1 MQLRRE
7 NPTAVLVIAC
17 VGVMVVTLDLFIVNL
32 AFPAIERSFGGTSL
46 ASLSWV
52 LNAYAIVFASLLIP
66 AGRLADRWSRK
77 GGFLLGV
84 AIFTVASG
92 LCATAGNVE
101 LLVGARVLQAVGA
114 ALLMPASLG
123 LLLAAYPPER
133 RAGAVRIWAAT
144 SGVAAALGPVI
155 GGLLVTMNWRLIFLV
170 NLPVGVAALAAGR
183 RFLPA
188 TPRATEPLPD
198 LLGAVL
204 LMAGA
209 ALFTLGL
216 VRAPDW
222 GWGSGR
228 TLGSLVGSAVLLS
241 AFVLRSSRHKSP
253 IIELDLFKV
262 RRFAASALSLFLFSA
277 AFAGTL
283 LSVLVWA
290 QTAWHW
296 SALKTGIA
304 FAPGPLMVPLFAIGA
319 GKVSGRI
326 GPGVLA
332 TVGCLAFGTGMLVTA
347 ARIGL
352 QPDYLSGMLP
362 GTLLTGIGVG
372 LTLPT
377 LTATAATSL
386 PPQRFATGSGVITMA
401 RQVGFTV
408 GVAILVAVLGM
419 PKGAGAQLTA
429 YRHGWE
435 TIAVIAFAGAAAS
448 LLLLRRPEPVG
459 ASVRSSAGRADA
471 APANP
476 RGSIPVPPGRGVPGT
491 HGRPSPGTGG

>member
-1 MQLRRE
+1 
-7 NPTAVLVIAC
+7 
-17 VGVMVVTLDLFIVNL
+17 
-32 AFPAIERSFGGTSL
+32 
-46 ASLSWV
+46 
-52 LNAYAIVFASLLIP
+52 
-66 AGRLADRWSRK
+66 
-77 GGFLLGV
+77 
-84 AIFTVASG
+84 
-92 LCATAGNVE
+92 
-101 LLVGARVLQAVGA
+101 
-114 ALLMPASLG
+114 
-123 LLLAAYPPER
+123 
-133 RAGAVRIWAAT
+133 
-144 SGVAAALGPVI
+144 
-155 GGLLVTMNWRLIFLV
+155 
-170 NLPVGVAALAAGR
+170 
-183 RFLPA
+183 
-188 TPRATEPLPD
+188 
-198 LLGAVL
+198 
-204 LMAGA
+204 MAGA
-209 ALFTLGL
+209 GLFTLGL
-216 VRAPDW
+216 VRAPGW

-228 TLGSLVGSAVLLS
+228 TLASLIGAGVLVT
-241 AFVLRSSRHKSP
+241 AFVLRSARHSSP

-296 SALKTGIA
+296 SALETGLA

-332 TVGCLAFGTGMLVTA
+332 TAGCLAFGTGMLVTA

-408 GVAILVAVLGM
+408 GVAILVAVLGA
-419 PKGAGAQLTA
+419 PKSASAQLTA
-429 YRHGWE
+429 YRHGWQ
-435 TIAVIAFAGAAAS
+435 TIAAIAFAGAAAS
-448 LLLLRRPEPVG
+448 LLLLRRPEPAA
-459 ASVRSSAGRADA
+459 ASVRSSAGRGAV
-471 APANP
+471 APTSP
-476 RGSIPVPPGRGVPGT
+476 PGSTPVPRGRGVPGRR
-491 HGRPSPGTGG
+491 GRPSPGTGG

>member
-7 NPTAVLVIAC
+7 NPGAVLVIAC
-17 VGVMVVTLDLFIVNL
+17 VGVMIVTLDLFIVNL
-32 AFPAIERSFGGTSL
+32 AFPAIERSYGGTSL

-66 AGRLADRWSRK
+66 AGRLADRTSRK
-77 GGFLLGV
+77 GGFLVGV

-92 LCATAGNVE
+92 LCASADNVE
-101 LLVGARVLQAVGA
+101 LLVGARVLQAAGA

-123 LLLAAYPPER
+123 LLLAAYPPDR

-144 SGVAAALGPVI
+144 SGVAAALGPVL

-170 NLPVGVAALAAGR
+170 NLPVGAAALLAGR
-183 RFLPA
+183 RFLPT
-188 TPRATEPLPD
+188 TPRVSEPLPD
-198 LLGAVL
+198 LLGALL

-209 ALFTLGL
+209 ALFTLAL
-216 VRAPDW
+216 VRAPEW

-228 TLGSLVGSAVLLS
+228 TLAGLVGAAVLLA
-241 AFVLRSSRHKSP
+241 AFVLRSARHSSP
-253 IIELDLFKV
+253 IVELDLFKV
-262 RRFAASALSLFLFSA
+262 RRFAASSLSLFLFSA

-296 SALKTGIA
+296 SALETGLA
-304 FAPGPLMVPLFAIGA
+304 FAPGPLMVPVFAIGA

-332 TVGCLAFGTGMLVTA
+332 TVGCLAFGAGMLVTA

-352 QPDYLSGMLP
+352 QPDYLTGMLP

-408 GVAILVAVLGM
+408 GVAILVAVLGV
-419 PKGAGAQLTA
+419 PQSATAELTA
-429 YRHGWE
+429 FRHGWQ
-435 TIAVIAFAGAAAS
+435 TIAAIAFAGAAAS
-448 LLLLRRPEPVG
+448 LLLLRRPDPAAESRPEHGVRP
-459 ASVRSSAGRADA
+459 AEARSS
-471 APANP
+471 
-476 RGSIPVPPGRGVPGT
+476 
-491 HGRPSPGTGG
+491 